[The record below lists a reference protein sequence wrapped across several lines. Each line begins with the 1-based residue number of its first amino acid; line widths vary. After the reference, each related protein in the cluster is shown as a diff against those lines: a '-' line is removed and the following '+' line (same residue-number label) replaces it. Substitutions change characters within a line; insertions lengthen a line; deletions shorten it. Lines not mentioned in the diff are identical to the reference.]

1 MSTESYSEI
10 VLTDCMPQRTVTNWC
25 SESALSA
32 SKKVQFKSPS
42 KPDSVLHFL
51 RNHGFS
57 DTQIAN
63 LVTKRPLLLLAK
75 PQHTLLP
82 KLKFLNELGLSEPE
96 IAHYLST
103 DPTILFRGLESK
115 IKPSYEYLKSLL
127 GTDENVAATIKSSCS
142 SWIFNFDL
150 RRVIG
155 QKVEILRKYGVPEKN
170 IAKLVMF
177 RPQSLSKNGDR
188 FEELV
193 ENISEMG
200 LNPSSMQFVNALYIF
215 AGMSVNTLESKLRI
229 FESYGWSEDEIVSA
243 IRNQPVCISISKE
256 KLNVGLNFFMNKLK
270 WEPSK
275 LAKDANLLGLSLEK
289 RVIPRW
295 MVIQYLHSK
304 CLIKDAVS
312 IRCVL
317 KLTEAKFLDKF
328 LDNLLRRG
336 FSSENRA
343 TTQFHF
349 LLLQTQFH
357 KPISTTP
364 PPQNPSDQS
373 SSFTVSYL
381 VNSCGLSPES
391 ALSASK
397 KVHFISPTKPDLVLH
412 FFRNHGFSN
421 TQIANIASKRPS
433 ILLAKPHQ
441 TLLPKLDFFN
451 EIGFSGPE
459 IAHFLSKDPTF
470 LIRSLERQIKPY
482 YEYLKSLLG
491 TDKKVASAIKSSCSS
506 WILRFDIQRVIGR
519 KVEIL
524 RKYGVSE
531 ANVAKLV
538 MDSPSSFSKN
548 DDRFDD
554 LVRNVSEMG
563 FDPTSP
569 LFVNAVDVFS
579 GMKRNTLDAKLH
591 TFKSYGWSEDEI
603 VSAIRI
609 HPTCIS
615 ISEEKLKNALEFF
628 VNKLKWKPL
637 QLAKCPVLL
646 GLSLQERIIPRWM
659 IIQCLL
665 SKCLI
670 KDTVSL
676 RAVLKLSEAQ
686 FFIRFLN
693 KYENTID
700 SFSKCSASKRMSSF
714 IVLSSY
720 IAKFKRSS
728 TPHKTVRRLDYCSDE
743 DWSRVLRG
751 VIGLVNEGPS
761 FFFWL
766 NARSIFIQVLKG
778 GLLNNWV
785 EEAECYSTHIS
796 IS

>member
-1 MSTESYSEI
+1 M
-10 VLTDCMPQRTVTNWC
+10 
-25 SESALSA
+25 
-32 SKKVQFKSPS
+32 
-42 KPDSVLHFL
+42 
-51 RNHGFS
+51 FS
-57 DTQIAN
+57 
-63 LVTKRPLLLLAK
+63 
-75 PQHTLLP
+75 
-82 KLKFLNELGLSEPE
+82 
-96 IAHYLST
+96 
-103 DPTILFRGLESK
+103 
-115 IKPSYEYLKSLL
+115 
-127 GTDENVAATIKSSCS
+127 
-142 SWIFNFDL
+142 
-150 RRVIG
+150 
-155 QKVEILRKYGVPEKN
+155 
-170 IAKLVMF
+170 
-177 RPQSLSKNGDR
+177 
-188 FEELV
+188 
-193 ENISEMG
+193 
-200 LNPSSMQFVNALYIF
+200 
-215 AGMSVNTLESKLRI
+215 
-229 FESYGWSEDEIVSA
+229 
-243 IRNQPVCISISKE
+243 
-256 KLNVGLNFFMNKLK
+256 
-270 WEPSK
+270 
-275 LAKDANLLGLSLEK
+275 
-289 RVIPRW
+289 
-295 MVIQYLHSK
+295 
-304 CLIKDAVS
+304 
-312 IRCVL
+312 
-317 KLTEAKFLDKF
+317 
-328 LDNLLRRG
+328 LLRRG

-349 LLLQTQFH
+349 LLLQTQFL
-357 KPISTTP
+357 KPISTTPP

-441 TLLPKLDFFN
+441 TLLPKLDYFK

-459 IAHFLSKDPTF
+459 ITHFLSKDPTF

-538 MDSPSSFSKN
+538 MDSPSSLSKN

-563 FDPTSP
+563 FDPSSP

-628 VNKLKWKPL
+628 MNKLKWKPL

-686 FFIRFLN
+686 FFTRFLN
-693 KYENTID
+693 KYE
-700 SFSKCSASKRMSSF
+700 SKAPEILK
-714 IVLSSY
+714 LY
-720 IAKFKRSS
+720 
-728 TPHKTVRRLDYCSDE
+728 
-743 DWSRVLRG
+743 RG
-751 VIGLVNEGPS
+751 KL
-761 FFFWL
+761 
-766 NARSIFIQVLKG
+766 
-778 GLLNNWV
+778 
-785 EEAECYSTHIS
+785 
-796 IS
+796 